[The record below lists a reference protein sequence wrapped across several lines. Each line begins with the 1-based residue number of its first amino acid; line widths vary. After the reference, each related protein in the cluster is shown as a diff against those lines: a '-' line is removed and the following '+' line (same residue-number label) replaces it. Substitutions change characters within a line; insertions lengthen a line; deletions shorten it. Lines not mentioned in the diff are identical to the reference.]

1 MLCEMCGAESPSL
14 ESRKV
19 SGSVL
24 RLCSS
29 CGDMGSQTSYRDSIG
44 HRAFV
49 AQTLEKRQQ
58 KNRYEE
64 IETDEFVLAKDFGAV
79 VRRAREKAGLDHAAL
94 AAKISEKKSILSS
107 VEAGNMKPNEK
118 LIKKLENYLKIKLTE
133 KIETTTSIQS
143 PKSGKALT
151 MGDLIKQA
159 MDKD

>member
-29 CGDMGSQTSYRDSIG
+29 CGDMGSHASYRDSIG

>member
-1 MLCEMCGAESPSL
+1 MLCEMCGIESASL
-14 ESRKV
+14 ETRKV

-29 CGDMGSQTSYRDSIG
+29 CGDMGAKTTYRESIG

-64 IETDEFVLAKDFGAV
+64 FESDEFVLVKNFGTL
-79 VRRAREKAGLDHAAL
+79 VRRGREKLGLNHAEL
-94 AAKISEKKSILSS
+94 AAQISEKKSILTS

-118 LIKKLENYLKIKLTE
+118 LTNKLQNFLKIKLTE
-133 KIETTTSIQS
+133 KVESQS
-143 PKSGKALT
+143 LTKSSAGKALT

-159 MDKD
+159 MEKDD

>member
-1 MLCEMCGAESPSL
+1 MLCEMCGAESASL

-19 SGSVL
+19 SGSIL

-44 HRAFV
+44 HRAYV

-64 IETDEFVLAKDFGAV
+64 IEPDEYVLVKDYGLI
-79 VRRAREKAGLDHAAL
+79 VRRAREKVGLDHASL
-94 AAKISEKKSILSS
+94 ANKISEKKSILTS

-133 KIETTTSIQS
+133 KIETSTESQS
-143 PKSGKALT
+143 SSPGKALT
-151 MGDLIKQA
+151 MGDLLKQA

>member
-1 MLCEMCGAESPSL
+1 MLCEICGAESATL

-19 SGSVL
+19 SGSIL
-24 RLCSS
+24 RLCTS
-29 CGDMGSQTSYRDSIG
+29 CGDMGAQTSYRESIG
-44 HRAFV
+44 HRAYV

-64 IETDEFVLAKDFGAV
+64 IEPDEFVLAKDYGSI
-79 VRRAREKAGLDHAAL
+79 VRRAREKAGLDHSSL
-94 AAKISEKKSILSS
+94 ASKISEKKSILTS

-133 KIETTTSIQS
+133 KIESSNQS
-143 PKSGKALT
+143 QSSSSGKALT
-151 MGDLIKQA
+151 MGDLLKQA